1 MKKSLLFLIAG
12 AMVLTTSLSGATLQ
26 DHLNLF
32 QKAVA
37 EKNLSSAEKHAN
49 DAILLL
55 HTLKPQSLVPGRCD
69 ILLRPYLN
77 AKDFKTADKLYTSM
91 ICNTAGDP
99 QAILLDRYAKFLEKE
114 KVAKPEVIAKLKAD
128 RYKVKDLSSSLKFE
142 FLVGDNELEEAAKLA
157 DTMPQDAKTLNNLI
171 SIFRKKGVFGSP
183 YALKFYK
190 KLLEQTTVADEK
202 VLAIQGYTAFC
213 LEFAFMTDEE
223 AEVLLATRS
232 TLPGL
237 TDAGRWSIK
246 QYDFANAPDLAA
258 KIKIMQEM
266 AAMCKT
272 SDQFAKLNNII
283 WQMPPSQ
290 EFFEVYEKTILPNL
304 EPHALLRPAENYVR
318 SSRNANRYKEAIKFL
333 SDLAVAKKTPRHYC
347 ALAAAYDAFSR
358 RYYAPND
365 PILLERAMLAYQTA
379 YELLPVGDYNMRME
393 LLLRLTDLASRRNN
407 PTEVESFAAMG
418 MNMEIPATF
427 RNRTNCENAKA
438 FLFAVPRA
446 KAAYAANDFKAVVDI
461 LKPVLGKRAH
471 FPGGTSPDNGTA
483 YEIFVRSLVALGE
496 YKEALKYA
504 DDMVRTAP
512 HYMRKRL
519 TIQVDELRQR
529 VAEKKD

>member
-12 AMVLTTSLSGATLQ
+12 ALTLTTNLSGANLQ

-37 EKNLSSAEKHAN
+37 EKNPAAAEKHAN
-49 DAILLL
+49 EAILLL
-55 HTLKPQSLVPGRCD
+55 HTIKPQVHVPGRCD

-77 AKDFKTADKLYTSM
+77 AKDFKTADKLYTAM

-99 QAILLDRYAKFLEKE
+99 QAILLDRYANFLEKE
-114 KVAKPEVIAKLKAD
+114 KLAKPEVIAKLKAD
-128 RYKVKDLSSSLKFE
+128 RYKVKELSASQKFV
-142 FLVGDNELEEAAKLA
+142 FLVGDNDLEAAAKLA
-157 DTMPQDAKTLNNLI
+157 ETMPQDAKTLNHLI
-171 SIFRKKGVFGSP
+171 TTFRKKGVFGSP

-190 KLLEQTTVADEK
+190 KLLDQTVVADEK
-202 VLAIQGYTAFC
+202 VLVLQNYANFC
-213 LEFAFMTDEE
+213 KEFAFMTDEE
-223 AEVLLATRS
+223 ADALLATRS

-237 TDAGRWSIK
+237 TDTGRWNIK
-246 QYDFANAPDLAA
+246 QYDFANAPDQAA
-258 KIKIMQEM
+258 KIRIMQES

-272 SDQFAKLNNII
+272 NDQLVKFSNMI

-290 EFFEVYEKTILPNL
+290 ELFDAYEKTILPNL
-304 EPHALLRPAENYVR
+304 EPYSLLRPAENYVR

-333 SDLAVAKKTPRHYC
+333 TDLAVAKKTPRHYW

-393 LLLRLTDLASRRNN
+393 LLLRLTDLACRRNN
-407 PTEVESFAAMG
+407 RTEVESFAAMG

-427 RNRTNCENAKA
+427 RNKTNCENAKA
-438 FLFAVPRA
+438 YLFAVPRA
-446 KAAYAANDFKAVVDI
+446 KAAYAADDFKAVVEI

-471 FPGGTSPDNGTA
+471 FPGGTSPDNAVA

-496 YKEALKYA
+496 CEEALKYT
-504 DDMVRTAP
+504 DDMIRTAP
-512 HYMRKRL
+512 RYMQNRL
-519 TIQVDELRQR
+519 KIQVNELRER
-529 VAEKKD
+529 AAEKKN